1 MPLLLSRVLNMEL
14 SIKVCDCLPNY
25 PEKKMEVIVSK
36 FYENILFSNV
46 LPKLDST
53 YLPFNLNLCLL
64 TVL

>member
-1 MPLLLSRVLNMEL
+1 MEL